1 MKRCLEWNQIEIA
14 KNYLFENQ
22 TLDNNSFFDLF
33 KSALEKNN
41 VEFVKMILEIRIDID
56 KFLTQKRL
64 DLLYHI
70 DKVIL

>member
-64 DLLYHI
+64 DSLYHI